1 MRKFILFISVI
12 VVFVAGWIF
21 YLNKEK
27 KNFIENL
34 PQSPAVVN
42 QPINNSS
49 SSVNEMEDSND
60 FVEVRVVEVDGE
72 IFIPDARVHETLPQE
87 QTASAEKKTSSE
99 TPTPDE
105 KADFVRDQ
113 WIQMFGDI
121 PQVHTLSE
129 YMRKIYK
136 RERMTID
143 EEIAGLEAAHYLFPE
158 GGHGLMLAIRKTQK
172 AQGLDEDDFEIVYE
186 EDLENVRPPPGYKE
200 YHFGNVPEHLRS
212 DAPTPDSISSESID
226 GDIDF
231 LPARSEGTPVVPEPK
246 TSVTTEHVHHEDG
259 HVHEKTTPPAA
270 KSMADVEKQLTPEGI
285 EAELSDGLSPDPFDK
300 AQQLIDEYGIEEGLR
315 RLRESD
321 PEAAQRFERERRG
334 TPSREVPSGDTHPD
348 DQSPDDSP

>member
-1 MRKFILFISVI
+1 MRKVILFISVI
-12 VVFVAGWIF
+12 VILMAGWIF
-21 YLNKEK
+21 YLNQEK

-49 SSVNEMEDSND
+49 SV
-60 FVEVRVVEVDGE
+60 VDGE
-72 IFIPDARVHETLPQE
+72 KFIPDDRVHETLPQE
-87 QTASAEKKTSSE
+87 QTASAEKTSSE

-186 EDLENVRPPPGYKE
+186 EDLENVRYAPDHKVI
-200 YHFGNVPEHLRS
+200 HLGNVPEHLRS
-212 DAPTPDSISSESID
+212 DASAPDSISSESID
-226 GDIDF
+226 GDVDF
-231 LPARSEGTPVVPEPK
+231 LPARSEGTPVMPEPK
-246 TSVTTEHVHHEDG
+246 TSVTSDHVHHEDR
-259 HVHEKTTPPAA
+259 HVHETPTPKTPAPTAA
-270 KSMADVEKQLTPEGI
+270 KGVEASGSE
-285 EAELSDGLSPDPFDK
+285 GLSPEQRDQAKAFFD
-300 AQQLIDEYGIEEGLR
+300 QYGTEEGLR
-315 RLRESD
+315 RLREMD
-321 PEAAQRFERERRG
+321 PDAADRFERGRRP
-334 TPSREVPSGDTHPD
+334 TRNVPKDDDYSD

>member
-1 MRKFILFISVI
+1 MRRIILFISVI
-12 VVFVAGWIF
+12 VILTAGWIF
-21 YLNKEK
+21 YLNHEK

-34 PQSPAVVN
+34 PQSPAAVN
-42 QPINNSS
+42 QPINNYS
-49 SSVNEMEDSND
+49 SSV
-60 FVEVRVVEVDGE
+60 VDGE
-72 IFIPDARVHETLPQE
+72 KFIPDGRVHETLPQE

-212 DAPTPDSISSESID
+212 DAPAPDSISSESID

-231 LPARSEGTPVVPEPK
+231 LPARSEGTPVMSEPK
-246 TSVTTEHVHHEDG
+246 TLVRSDHVHHEDR
-259 HVHEKTTPPAA
+259 HVHETPTPKTPAPTAA
-270 KSMADVEKQLTPEGI
+270 KGVEASGSE
-285 EAELSDGLSPDPFDK
+285 GLSPEQRDQAKAFFD
-300 AQQLIDEYGIEEGLR
+300 QYGTEEGLR
-315 RLRESD
+315 RLREMD
-321 PEAAQRFERERRG
+321 PEATRQFERRG
-334 TPSREVPSGDTHPD
+334 APSRDAPKGK
-348 DQSPDDSP
+348 